1 MWIQVYPWMV
11 SAMEIFWLYISWQMC
26 RKAKKVNVDDIK
38 ITICINFI
46 FDSYLQEFESNH
58 KISR

>member
-1 MWIQVYPWMV
+1 MV

-38 ITICINFI
+38 ITICIDFI